1 MKKSDLLAAAGF
13 AVALVLFLILS
24 GAFYTVDQTEQV
36 IITQFGQPVGNP
48 ITEPGLH
55 FKIPFV
61 QSVNSLDKRF
71 LEWDGAPV
79 AIPTRDKTYIHVD
92 TFARWRI
99 EDPKTYFVRLH
110 DERSA
115 QSRLE
120 DILGSETRN
129 SIAKHDLIEI
139 VRTDKNRQP
148 LHDESLKGGPT
159 GAIGVLPPIEF
170 GRQKIEEEIKTAAAQ
185 KLAGFGIAVLDFRIK
200 RVNYNPDVLDRI
212 YQRMISER
220 LQIAQRF
227 RSEGEGESARI
238 AGQRERDLNEIQS
251 NAYRRVQEIR
261 GEADAKA
268 TEIYARAYTQN
279 PQAAEFYVF
288 LKTLETYHKI
298 FSKDSTLVLSTDSDI
313 FTLLKHAAT
322 KTTGSPIPLETP
334 AKPLQLVEAR
344 YRLLKP
350 VLDHLTLGQDGIQYY
365 AYGVIK
371 AQIFQLTRCTER
383 ERYLHLIAFIAHQYY
398 RLHDN
403 QVDVLLTSL
412 QSFHNSALREHKDQ
426 CYSATRA
433 AQ

>member
-1 MKKSDLLAAAGF
+1 MKKSHLLAAAVF
-13 AVALVLFLILS
+13 AVALVLLLILS

-36 IITQFGQPVGNP
+36 IITQFGQPVGDP

-79 AIPTRDKTYIHVD
+79 AIPTRDKTYIHVN

-99 EDPKTYFVRLH
+99 EDPKLYFVRLH

-129 SIAKHDLIEI
+129 AIAKHDLIEI

-148 LHDESLKGGPT
+148 LRDETLKGGPT
-159 GAIGVLPPIEF
+159 GTIGVLPPIEF
-170 GRQKIEEEIKTAAAQ
+170 GRLKIEEEIKAASTQ
-185 KLAGFGIAVLDFRIK
+185 KLAEFGIAVLDFRIK

-227 RSEGEGESARI
+227 RSEGEGQSARI

-279 PQAAEFYVF
+279 PQAAEFYAF

-298 FSKDSTLVLSTDSDI
+298 FSKDSTLVLSTGSDI
-313 FTLLKHAAT
+313 FALLKHAAT
-322 KTTGSPIPLETP
+322 KTTGSPIPIETP
-334 AKPLQLVEAR
+334 EKLSP
-344 YRLLKP
+344 
-350 VLDHLTLGQDGIQYY
+350 
-365 AYGVIK
+365 
-371 AQIFQLTRCTER
+371 
-383 ERYLHLIAFIAHQYY
+383 
-398 RLHDN
+398 
-403 QVDVLLTSL
+403 
-412 QSFHNSALREHKDQ
+412 
-426 CYSATRA
+426 
-433 AQ
+433 

>member
-1 MKKSDLLAAAGF
+1 MKKSYFL
-13 AVALVLFLILS
+13 AVAVIIVAFVVFLGLS

-36 IITQFGQPVGNP
+36 IITQFGQPIGDP

-61 QSVNSLDKRF
+61 QNVNSLDKRF

-99 EDPKTYFVRLH
+99 DDPKTYFVRLH

-139 VRTDKNRQP
+139 VRTDKTRQP
-148 LHDESLKGGPT
+148 LHDETLKGGPAGT
-159 GAIGVLPPIEF
+159 IGVLPPIEF
-170 GRQKIEEEIKTAAAQ
+170 GRQKIEDEIKTAASQ
-185 KLAGFGIAVLDFRIK
+185 KLSQFGITVLDFRIK
-200 RVNYNPDVLDRI
+200 RVNYNPDVLARI

-251 NAYRRVQEIR
+251 NAYRQVQQIR
-261 GEADAKA
+261 GESDAKA

-279 PQAAEFYVF
+279 PQAAEFYAF

-298 FSKDSTLVLSTDSDI
+298 FTKDSTLVLSTDSDI
-313 FTLLKHAAT
+313 FALLKRAAT
-322 KTTGSPIPLETP
+322 STKASPLPPETP
-334 AKPLQLVEAR
+334 AKPS
-344 YRLLKP
+344 P
-350 VLDHLTLGQDGIQYY
+350 
-365 AYGVIK
+365 
-371 AQIFQLTRCTER
+371 
-383 ERYLHLIAFIAHQYY
+383 
-398 RLHDN
+398 
-403 QVDVLLTSL
+403 
-412 QSFHNSALREHKDQ
+412 
-426 CYSATRA
+426 
-433 AQ
+433 

>member
-1 MKKSDLLAAAGF
+1 MIKRGILAAAT
-13 AVALVLFLILS
+13 AIVLLLLLILS

-36 IITQFGQPVGNP
+36 IITQFGQPVGDP

-79 AIPTRDKTYIHVD
+79 AIPTRDKTYIHVN

-99 EDPKTYFVRLH
+99 EDPKLYFVRLH

-120 DILGSETRN
+120 DILGSETPN

-148 LHDESLKGGPT
+148 LRDETLKGGPT
-159 GAIGVLPPIEF
+159 GTIGVLPPIEF
-170 GRQKIEEEIKTAAAQ
+170 GRLKIEEEIKAAATQ
-185 KLAGFGIAVLDFRIK
+185 KLAEFGIAVLDFRIK

-238 AGQRERDLNEIQS
+238 AGQRERDLNEIRS
-251 NAYRRVQEIR
+251 NAYRQVQQIR

-279 PQAAEFYVF
+279 SQAAEFYAF

-298 FSKDSTLVLSTDSDI
+298 FTKDSTLILSTDGDI
-313 FTLLKHAAT
+313 FALLKHPAART
-322 KTTGSPIPLETP
+322 AGSIPVQTP
-334 AKPLQLVEAR
+334 EKPS
-344 YRLLKP
+344 P
-350 VLDHLTLGQDGIQYY
+350 
-365 AYGVIK
+365 
-371 AQIFQLTRCTER
+371 
-383 ERYLHLIAFIAHQYY
+383 
-398 RLHDN
+398 
-403 QVDVLLTSL
+403 
-412 QSFHNSALREHKDQ
+412 
-426 CYSATRA
+426 
-433 AQ
+433 

>member
-1 MKKSDLLAAAGF
+1 MKKSHLFAAAVF

-36 IITQFGQPVGNP
+36 IITQFGQPVGDP

-79 AIPTRDKTYIHVD
+79 AIPTRDKTYIHVN

-99 EDPKTYFVRLH
+99 EDPKLYFVRLH

-148 LHDESLKGGPT
+148 LRDETLKGGPT
-159 GAIGVLPPIEF
+159 GTIGVLPPIEF
-170 GRQKIEEEIKTAAAQ
+170 GRLKIEEEIKAAATQ
-185 KLAGFGIAVLDFRIK
+185 KLAEFGIAVLDFRIK

-227 RSEGEGESARI
+227 RSEGEGQSARI

-261 GEADAKA
+261 GQADAKA

-279 PQAAEFYVF
+279 PQAAEFYAF

-313 FTLLKHAAT
+313 FALLKHAAT
-322 KTTGSPIPLETP
+322 KTTGSPIPVETP
-334 AKPLQLVEAR
+334 AKPS
-344 YRLLKP
+344 P
-350 VLDHLTLGQDGIQYY
+350 
-365 AYGVIK
+365 
-371 AQIFQLTRCTER
+371 
-383 ERYLHLIAFIAHQYY
+383 
-398 RLHDN
+398 
-403 QVDVLLTSL
+403 
-412 QSFHNSALREHKDQ
+412 
-426 CYSATRA
+426 
-433 AQ
+433 

>member
-1 MKKSDLLAAAGF
+1 MKKSNLLAAAVF

-36 IITQFGQPVGNP
+36 IITQFGQPVGDP

-79 AIPTRDKTYIHVD
+79 AIPTRDKTYIHVN

-99 EDPKTYFVRLH
+99 EDPKLYFVRLH

-148 LHDESLKGGPT
+148 LRDETLKGGPT
-159 GAIGVLPPIEF
+159 GTIGVLPPIEF
-170 GRQKIEEEIKTAAAQ
+170 GRLKIEEEIKAAATQ
-185 KLAGFGIAVLDFRIK
+185 KLAEFGIAVLDFRIK

-227 RSEGEGESARI
+227 RSEGEGQSARI

-279 PQAAEFYVF
+279 PQAAEFYAF

-313 FTLLKHAAT
+313 FALLKHAAT

-334 AKPLQLVEAR
+334 AKPS
-344 YRLLKP
+344 P
-350 VLDHLTLGQDGIQYY
+350 
-365 AYGVIK
+365 
-371 AQIFQLTRCTER
+371 
-383 ERYLHLIAFIAHQYY
+383 
-398 RLHDN
+398 
-403 QVDVLLTSL
+403 
-412 QSFHNSALREHKDQ
+412 
-426 CYSATRA
+426 
-433 AQ
+433 

>member
-1 MKKSDLLAAAGF
+1 MRRSGFLVLVLAAVFVG
-13 AVALVLFLILS
+13 VLVISLS
-24 GAFYTVDQTEQV
+24 VYTVDQTEQV
-36 IITQFGQPVGNP
+36 IITQFGQPVGEP

-55 FKIPFV
+55 FKLPFV
-61 QSVNSLDKRF
+61 QTVNTLDKRF

-148 LHDESLKGGPT
+148 LRDESLKGGPT
-159 GAIGVLPPIEF
+159 GVLGILPPIDF
-170 GRQKIEEEIKTAAAQ
+170 GRQKIEEEIKTAASQ
-185 KLAGFGIAVLDFRIK
+185 KLSEFGITVLDFRIK

-251 NAYRRVQEIR
+251 NAYRQVQQIR

-268 TEIYARAYTQN
+268 SEIYAKAYTQDA
-279 PQAAEFYVF
+279 QAGEFYTF
-288 LKTLETYHKI
+288 LKTLDAYRKI
-298 FSKDSTLVLSTDSDI
+298 FTKDSTIVLSTDSQL
-313 FTLLKHAAT
+313 FQLLKRAGESTVA
-322 KTTGSPIPLETP
+322 SPVPTATP
-334 AKPLQLVEAR
+334 AKP
-344 YRLLKP
+344 
-350 VLDHLTLGQDGIQYY
+350 
-365 AYGVIK
+365 
-371 AQIFQLTRCTER
+371 
-383 ERYLHLIAFIAHQYY
+383 
-398 RLHDN
+398 
-403 QVDVLLTSL
+403 
-412 QSFHNSALREHKDQ
+412 
-426 CYSATRA
+426 
-433 AQ
+433 

>member
-1 MKKSDLLAAAGF
+1 MKRGGLLVLVLAAVFVG
-13 AVALVLFLILS
+13 VLVISLS
-24 GAFYTVDQTEQV
+24 VYTVDPTEQA
-36 IITQFGQPVGNP
+36 IITQFGQPEGEP

-55 FKIPFV
+55 FKVPFV
-61 QSVNSLDKRF
+61 QTVNMLDKRF

-148 LHDESLKGGPT
+148 LRDESLKGGSM
-159 GAIGVLPPIEF
+159 GVIGILPPIQF
-170 GRQKIEEEIKTAAAQ
+170 GRQKIEEEIKAAAAQ
-185 KLAGFGIAVLDFRIK
+185 KLAEFGITVLDFRIK

-227 RSEGEGESARI
+227 RAEGEGESARI
-238 AGQRERDLNEIQS
+238 AGQRQRDLNEIQS
-251 NAYRRVQEIR
+251 NAYRQVQQIR

-268 TEIYARAYTQN
+268 SEIYAKAYTQD
-279 PQAAEFYVF
+279 PQAAEFYTF
-288 LKTLETYHKI
+288 LKTLDTYRKI
-298 FSKDSTLVLSTDSDI
+298 FTEESTIVLSTDSEL
-313 FTLLKHAAT
+313 FQLLKRVGARPVASPSPAAT
-322 KTTGSPIPLETP
+322 PE
-334 AKPLQLVEAR
+334 KP
-344 YRLLKP
+344 
-350 VLDHLTLGQDGIQYY
+350 
-365 AYGVIK
+365 
-371 AQIFQLTRCTER
+371 
-383 ERYLHLIAFIAHQYY
+383 
-398 RLHDN
+398 
-403 QVDVLLTSL
+403 
-412 QSFHNSALREHKDQ
+412 
-426 CYSATRA
+426 
-433 AQ
+433 